1 MLTDEDIDLMAL
13 APVGLGDDCV
23 KDDELI
29 AVVLIDFRTLPAA
42 LDVFQCERMKIEFLS
57 DVSDLLRSRI
67 GDVDPD
73 RGVLVGNDLVEV
85 LEARSGDRTIRA
97 SMKNELDHG

>member
-1 MLTDEDIDLMAL
+1 MHSSPNGPVSETRLEDLSELSTHGQTTIWIDVVDPTPDE
-13 APVGLGDDCV
+13 
-23 KDDELI
+23 I
-29 AVVLIDFRTLPAA
+29 A
-42 LDVFQCERMKIEFLS
+42 
-57 DVSDLLRSRI
+57 RI

-85 LEARSGDRTIRA
+85 FEARIGDRTIWA